1 MGKQGGRDLVKHK
14 LTVSSTRPCAPRRG
28 LFCAGA
34 TRYTTRK
41 RLRLGRRGRIGGVA
55 GQVARRPLWGGDGEK
70 GELKDE

>member
-28 LFCAGA
+28 LFCASGCFSPFDA
-34 TRYTTRK
+34 PNQPRVA
-41 RLRLGRRGRIGGVA
+41 LA